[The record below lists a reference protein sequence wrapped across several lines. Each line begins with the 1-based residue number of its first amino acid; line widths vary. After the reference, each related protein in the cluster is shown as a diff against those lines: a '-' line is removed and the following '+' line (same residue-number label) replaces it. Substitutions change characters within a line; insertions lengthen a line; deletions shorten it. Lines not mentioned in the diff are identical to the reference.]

1 MLRKIAA
8 AGGTRMT
15 EALLERV
22 DDQTRPRVRAPAG
35 QPRPRADGSALVSQA
50 SLIAWITAGAVLMLV
65 AAYGVGAPFL
75 LLRTALTMSRR
86 RRLRYRP
93 RDDEV
98 LATSRFTIPV
108 SLVLPIAGVVPG
120 AARPSAARCSSGTR
134 RRSSSS

>member
-1 MLRKIAA
+1 M
-8 AGGTRMT
+8 
-15 EALLERV
+15 
-22 DDQTRPRVRAPAG
+22 
-35 QPRPRADGSALVSQA
+35 SQA

-93 RDDEV
+93 VDDEV

-120 AARPSAARCSSGTR
+120 ASAAVRRALQFRHPETELIVVTCGR
-134 RRSSSS
+134 PRRSRACATSSV